1 MATAALEILS
11 SGQYTIHSHKETDE
25 FGETTSDGMN
35 NMILWM
41 CALMAQLSHEWG
53 VIERRLW
60 WFCEWSGGK
69 ISNVFD
75 VLQKYLKWQPL
86 AEY

>member
-53 VIERRLW
+53 WLKEDCDDFVNEVV
-60 WFCEWSGGK
+60 GK
-69 ISNVFD
+69 YQMSLMCSKNI
-75 VLQKYLKWQPL
+75 
-86 AEY
+86 